1 MNRAATLTLNAP
13 LLMLVA
19 ALALSTPFTAG
30 AAPAFLD
37 YAQQQTQQSQ
47 AQEKNDAASA
57 KQTQESRQSAD
68 NKKTGTNTSQLQKR
82 ITSQQ
87 AAIAQKDKL
96 IQQLKKQLAATPQ
109 TDTAGANEQAALN
122 KRINE
127 LQVALSA
134 ATAEKE
140 ALIKK
145 AGVVQ
150 NNNLQQSQAAAR
162 QQIQQLTTQI
172 QQAEAENKRLSASF
186 TTLNKDKH
194 ALMTQLAAAEK
205 EKQAA
210 LEQVKALNADKQPLA
225 TRLAAAEKEKQAVLE
240 QVKALNADKQSLTIR
255 LAAAEK
261 AQQAALD
268 QAKALNA
275 DKQPLATRLAAAEKE
290 KQAVLEQVKALNAD
304 KQSLT
309 IRLAAAEKTQQA
321 ALDQVKAL
329 NADKQSLSTRLAAA
343 DKAPHGPANDAAAP
357 KNEPPEMAAIVADYR
372 LQADKDNAQLRMK
385 EDEIELLRT
394 QLSVQSK
401 TRSGES
407 AAAKLSASGEQQAYA
422 IGASMGSEAL
432 NVLTTR
438 RTQGVTVDAG
448 LVLQG
453 IEDAFR
459 GQLRLGEQERNKA
472 LFDVSQQVFQ
482 NLNKIEQK
490 NISAGKKYQQAFARK
505 KDVVFKEGVYSR
517 VDYPGKGKISGNDLV
532 TVVIKEML
540 TDGTV
545 INDMEA
551 KDQALTQ
558 KLDAY
563 PPVFR
568 EPLKRLQ
575 NHGSVTLVVPP
586 EKAYGSKGLP
596 PKIPPGA
603 TMVYSVRIV
612 DSQPEPAK

>member
-19 ALALSTPFTAG
+19 ALALSTPFFAG

-37 YAQQQTQQSQ
+37 YAQQQTQ
-47 AQEKNDAASA
+47 AHEKSDAATA
-57 KQTQESRQSAD
+57 KQTSGDRQNAD
-68 NKKTGTNTSQLQKR
+68 NKKKTPNTAQMQKR
-82 ITSQQ
+82 IASQQ
-87 AAIAQKDKL
+87 ATIEKKDKT
-96 IQQLKKQLAATPQ
+96 IQQLKKQLANTPATE
-109 TDTAGANEQAALN
+109 TSIANEQAALN
-122 KRINE
+122 NKIKE
-127 LQVALSA
+127 LQVALTA
-134 ATAEKE
+134 ATAKNE

-145 AGVVQ
+145 ESTAQ
-150 NNNLQQSQAAAR
+150 NTILQQNQAAAL
-162 QQIQQLTTQI
+162 QQIQQLTSQL
-172 QQAEAENKRLSASF
+172 QKAEAENKRLSASL
-186 TTLNKDKH
+186 T
-194 ALMTQLAAAEK
+194 
-205 EKQAA
+205 
-210 LEQVKALNADKQPLA
+210 ALNTDKQTLA
-225 TRLAAAEKEKQAVLE
+225 TRLAAMEKVQQAAPDHAKALAADKQSLTTRLAVMEKEKQTALE
-240 QVKALNADKQSLTIR
+240 QLKALNADKQSL
-255 LAAAEK
+255 A
-261 AQQAALD
+261 
-268 QAKALNA
+268 N
-275 DKQPLATRLAAAEKE
+275 
-290 KQAVLEQVKALNAD
+290 
-304 KQSLT
+304 
-309 IRLAAAEKTQQA
+309 RLAAAEKTQQT

-329 NADKQSLSTRLAAA
+329 NADKQSLVNRLAAA
-343 DKAPHGPANDAAAP
+343 EKTQQTALDQVKVLNADKQTLANRLAAAEKTQQTALDQVKALNADKQLLANRLAAVEKAPSSRADAAVAV
-357 KNEPPEMAAIVADYR
+357 KDEPSETAAIVAAYR

-385 EDEIELLRT
+385 EDEIQLLRT
-394 QLSVQSK
+394 QLTVPPRNTTGK
-401 TRSGES
+401 T
-407 AAAKLSASGEQQAYA
+407 AAKLSAPGEQQAYA
-422 IGASMGSEAL
+422 IGASMGTEAL

-438 RTQGVTVDAG
+438 RTQGVNVDAG

-453 IEDAFR
+453 IEDAFS

-472 LFDVSQQVFQ
+472 LFDISQQVFQ

-517 VDYPGKGKISGNDLV
+517 IDYPGKGKISGNDLV

-545 INDMEA
+545 INDMET

-568 EPLKRLQ
+568 GPLKRLQ

-586 EKAYGSKGLP
+586 DKAYGSKGLP

-612 DSQPEPAK
+612 DSQPAPAK

>member
-19 ALALSTPFTAG
+19 ALALSTPFFAG

-37 YAQQQTQQSQ
+37 YAQQQTQ
-47 AQEKNDAASA
+47 AHEKSDAATA
-57 KQTQESRQSAD
+57 KQTSGDRQNAD
-68 NKKTGTNTSQLQKR
+68 NKKKTPNTAQLQKR
-82 ITSQQ
+82 IASQQ
-87 AAIAQKDKL
+87 ATIEQKDKT
-96 IQQLKKQLAATPQ
+96 IQQLKKQLANTPATE
-109 TDTAGANEQAALN
+109 TSIANEQTALN
-122 KRINE
+122 NKIKE
-127 LQVALSA
+127 LQVALTA
-134 ATAEKE
+134 ATAKNE

-145 AGVVQ
+145 ESTAQ
-150 NNNLQQSQAAAR
+150 NTILQQSQAAAL
-162 QQIQQLTTQI
+162 QQIQQLTSQL
-172 QQAEAENKRLSASF
+172 QQAEAENKRLSASL
-186 TTLNKDKH
+186 T
-194 ALMTQLAAAEK
+194 
-205 EKQAA
+205 
-210 LEQVKALNADKQPLA
+210 ALNTDKQTLA
-225 TRLAAAEKEKQAVLE
+225 TRLAAMEKTQQAAPDHA
-240 QVKALNADKQSLTIR
+240 KALAADKQSLT
-255 LAAAEK
+255 
-261 AQQAALD
+261 
-268 QAKALNA
+268 
-275 DKQPLATRLAAAEKE
+275 TRLAVMEKE
-290 KQAVLEQVKALNAD
+290 KQ
-304 KQSLT
+304 T
-309 IRLAAAEKTQQA
+309 

-329 NADKQSLSTRLAAA
+329 NADKQSLTNRLAAA
-343 DKAPHGPANDAAAP
+343 EKTQQTTLDQVKALNADKQTLANRLAAAEKTQQTALDQVKALNADKQSLVNRLAAAEKAPLSRADAAVAA
-357 KNEPPEMAAIVADYR
+357 KDEPPETAAIVAAYR

-385 EDEIELLRT
+385 EDEIQLLRT
-394 QLSVQSK
+394 QLATQPRNSSGK
-401 TRSGES
+401 T
-407 AAAKLSASGEQQAYA
+407 AAKLSAPGEQQAYA
-422 IGASMGSEAL
+422 IGASMGTEAL

-438 RTQGVTVDAG
+438 RTQGINVDAD

-453 IEDAFR
+453 IEDAFS
-459 GQLRLGEQERNKA
+459 GQLRLEEQERNQA
-472 LFDVSQQVFQ
+472 LFDISQQVFQ

-517 VDYPGKGKISGNDLV
+517 IDYPGKGKISGNDLV

-568 EPLKRLQ
+568 GPLKRLQ

-586 EKAYGSKGLP
+586 DKAYGSKGLP

-612 DSQPEPAK
+612 DSQPAPTK

>member
-68 NKKTGTNTSQLQKR
+68 NKKTGTSTSQLQKR

-109 TDTAGANEQAALN
+109 TNTAGANEQAALN

-194 ALMTQLAAAEK
+194 ALMTQLAATEK

-210 LEQVKALNADKQPLA
+210 LEQVKALNADKQPL
-225 TRLAAAEKEKQAVLE
+225 T
-240 QVKALNADKQSLTIR
+240 
-255 LAAAEK
+255 
-261 AQQAALD
+261 
-268 QAKALNA
+268 
-275 DKQPLATRLAAAEKE
+275 TRLAAAEKE

-357 KNEPPEMAAIVADYR
+357 KNEPPEMAAIVAAYR